1 METGTQILIERMK
14 THPEEFI
21 EGSLSKWTKA
31 MHMANDCLPE
41 EDKKAIGE
49 AYKQAKVDRFNET
62 VLKTLAGEV
71 DIEEE
76 TIRYKASERYGTG
89 FTDPRGLFGQAQVK
103 REGRAVE
110 YDHNTDAFKYANAA
124 QGLTTTIGSN
134 GTSSN
139 LIASAFGAV
148 PRSTHE

>member
-14 THPEEFI
+14 AHPEEFV
-21 EGSLSKWTKA
+21 EGMHSKWA
-31 MHMANDCLPE
+31 HVMHMANDCLPE

-62 VLKTLAGEV
+62 VLKTLAGEL
-71 DIEEE
+71 DPKEE
-76 TIRYKASERYGTG
+76 TLKETLKYKAQERYSQG
-89 FTDPRGLFGQAQVK
+89 FTDPRGLFGQAQV
-103 REGRAVE
+103 
-110 YDHNTDAFKYANAA
+110 DHNTDAFKYANAA